1 MKTARLLLFLPL
13 VLLFVAAAKK
23 PTVALRF
30 HVETNARDG
39 DVFAMPIK
47 FQNPPRDGYVERVP
61 SLSERDVRAIFP
73 TNAGDGSLGCAFMLT
88 SHGRMSLQTFST
100 ERRGSSLVIFVSTK
114 TGTHQVIDMAI
125 DKPIT
130 DGIIYVPR
138 GLTELEIAALQK
150 QFPTAGQREKR
161 K

>member
-1 MKTARLLLFLPL
+1 MKIARLLLTLPL
-13 VLLFVAAAKK
+13 LLLFVAAAKK
-23 PTVALRF
+23 PAIAVRF

-39 DVFAMPIK
+39 EVFAMPVK

-73 TNAGDGSLGCAFMLT
+73 TNAGDGTLGCAFIFNA
-88 SHGRMSLQTFST
+88 HGRTGLQTFST
-100 ERRGSSLVIFVSTK
+100 ERRGSSLAIFISTK
-114 TGTHQVIDMAI
+114 SGTHQVIDLTI

-138 GLTELEIAALQK
+138 GLTQLEIGALQK
-150 QFPTAGQREKR
+150 QFPTAGQQQKR

>member
-1 MKTARLLLFLPL
+1 MKTARLLLFLSL
-13 VLLFVAAAKK
+13 ALLFVAAAKK
-23 PTVALRF
+23 PTIALRF

-39 DVFAMPIK
+39 DVFAMPVK
-47 FQNPPRDGYVERVP
+47 FQNPPRDGFVERVP

-73 TNAGDGSLGCAFMLT
+73 TNAGDGTLGCAFMLT
-88 SHGRMSLQTFST
+88 AHGRTSLQTFST
-100 ERRGSSLVIFVSTK
+100 ERRGSSLVIFISTK

-138 GLTELEIAALQK
+138 ALTELEIAALQK
-150 QFPTAGQREKR
+150 QFPTAGPREKR

>member
-1 MKTARLLLFLPL
+1 MKTGRLLLLLPL
-13 VLLFVAAAKK
+13 ALLLVAAAKK
-23 PTVALRF
+23 PALALRF

-39 DVFAMPIK
+39 DAFAMPIK
-47 FQNPPRDGYVERVP
+47 FENPPRDGYIERVP

-73 TNAGDGSLGCAFMLT
+73 TNAGDGSFGCAFMLT
-88 SHGRMSLQTFST
+88 AHGRTSLQTFST
-100 ERRGSSLVIFVSTK
+100 ERRGSSLAVFVSTK
-114 TGTHQVIDMAI
+114 TGTHQVIDLAI

-138 GLTELEIAALQK
+138 GLTQLEIAALQK
-150 QFPTAGQREKR
+150 QFPTAGAGGKR